1 MLKDK
6 ALFKSVNYFF
16 NQRAMA
22 WHKLDVCSMGGVH
35 GIAQILEDA
44 IGLDKPKKNKIGK
57 LISWSIVFIFC
68 NLAWVLFRAD
78 NFRDALYVMCHVFV
92 DLTDFSSYLHTNIGL
107 TMSRLLYI
115 VIVILVISI
124 YDFLSLK
131 KDVLSEFDSRS
142 LVIRLIVEYG
152 IVICIGYALYNST
165 GLNQFVY
172 FQF

>member
-1 MLKDK
+1 
-6 ALFKSVNYFF
+6 
-16 NQRAMA
+16 
-22 WHKLDVCSMGGVH
+22 
-35 GIAQILEDA
+35 
-44 IGLDKPKKNKIGK
+44 
-57 LISWSIVFIFC
+57 
-68 NLAWVLFRAD
+68 
-78 NFRDALYVMCHVFV
+78 MCHVFV

-115 VIVILVISI
+115 VIVILVILI